1 MPKRILLVDDNRDSV
16 EALGALLEFEGH
28 EVRCVF
34 DAREAL
40 LAVQSFEPD
49 VAFVDWKLPD
59 MSGGQLL
66 TQFKRD
72 PRMAN
77 TRFVL
82 LSGFV
87 DPDLASD
94 ANGARF
100 DQSLTK
106 PVQLDD
112 LLSCIR

>member
-1 MPKRILLVDDNRDSV
+1 LLVDDNRDSV
-16 EALGALLEFEGH
+16 EALAALLEFEGH

-40 LAVQSFEPD
+40 LTVQSFEPD

-66 TQFKRD
+66 TQLKRD
-72 PRMAN
+72 PRMSN
-77 TRFVL
+77 TRFIL

-87 DPDLASD
+87 DPDMASD

-100 DQSLTK
+100 DKSLTK